1 MTFFKNFQS
10 NSLPTGK
17 SFQSNATK
25 FPHPGLH
32 IAVNPKAEP
41 KKGTIKIS
49 LNKTLQ
55 SFINV
60 AASPKIHVRLLQLQ
74 LYVLTI
80 IRVTLR
86 RIHKPS
92 GESPHFV
99 SLNILFLVKGTKKVS
114 FISLQ

>member
-1 MTFFKNFQS
+1 MEKIYCKMSALSLQEHKHSALMHLGGGSAWGRDLTFFKNLQS

-25 FPHPGLH
+25 FPHPRLN

-49 LNKTLQ
+49 PNKTLQ

-60 AASPKIHVRLLQLQ
+60 AASPKIHVP
-74 LYVLTI
+74 VTAAI
-80 IRVTLR
+80 IRFNHNPCYTA
-86 RIHKPS
+86 
-92 GESPHFV
+92 
-99 SLNILFLVKGTKKVS
+99 
-114 FISLQ
+114 

>member
-1 MTFFKNFQS
+1 MQT

-25 FPHPGLH
+25 FPHPRLH

-41 KKGTIKIS
+41 KKDTIKIS
-49 LNKTLQ
+49 PNKTLQ

-60 AASPKIHVRLLQLQ
+60 AASPKIHVPVAELQ

-86 RIHKPS
+86 RIHKTL
-92 GESPHFV
+92 E
-99 SLNILFLVKGTKKVS
+99 KVHV
-114 FISLQ
+114 L